1 MTSSN
6 IKSQKIKNILLRAIA
21 DERARKILTYT
32 IDRPMSVMDIVKEC
46 DIPHTTAYRIV
57 NELKEKGILFV
68 ERIVLTRDGKK
79 YALYRSAI
87 RGVEISF
94 IDGTLNVRALPNE
107 KYSKNIIDKAFELFF
122 SLRGD

>member
-1 MTSSN
+1 
-6 IKSQKIKNILLRAIA
+6 
-21 DERARKILTYT
+21 
-32 IDRPMSVMDIVKEC
+32 MDIVKEC

-57 NELKEKGILFV
+57 NELKEKGILFI

-87 RGVEISF
+87 TGVEISF

-107 KYSKNIIDKAFELFF
+107 KYSKNIIEKAFELFF